1 MNLTPRGCSSIGG
14 ELALCMERTRDT
26 ALGFFASYGYNPF
39 NPAEFQLLE
48 GTMKNL
54 PRKRRDRI
62 IALNTP
68 FGEPC
73 CLRADITISALSYMS
88 THYAPEDFPLRLCYA
103 ERIFSA
109 PTPPKENLEDTQI
122 GVELLG
128 WESPG
133 SDVEVVAMLMRALD
147 RLGLDR
153 SVIVLGDASILPG
166 LLRGLPS
173 DISEKLIEQL
183 QDGAYCDFMQTVKNS
198 DAIPPEAR
206 GILLE
211 LPWLKGS
218 TDVLEKARNLF
229 GSPALC
235 APLGPL
241 ATLCGALESLGY
253 GGRVRVDLGFI
264 RDLNY
269 YRGPIFNVYSSEEG
283 ELLGGGGRYDGT
295 LAEARFA
302 CQAIGFGLSLRELAI
317 ARKPEPESPAV
328 VVWPGDVPHE
338 RAILFAEKLAE
349 AGASFLISWEP
360 EMEKSRAFA
369 RNKPCGWWV
378 NLRDGYSEE
387 IATGR
392 RATDFSWVEE
402 LLR

>member
-14 ELALCMERTRDT
+14 ELASCMEKTRDT

-109 PTPPKENLEDTQI
+109 PTPPKENLEDTQV

-147 RLGLDR
+147 RLGLDE
-153 SVIVLGDASILPG
+153 SVIVLGDASILPR
-166 LLRGLPS
+166 LLTELPV

-183 QDGAYCDFMQTVKNS
+183 QDGAYCDFMQTVRGA
-198 DAIPPEAR
+198 DAIAPESR
-206 GILLE
+206 DILLE
-211 LPWLKGS
+211 LPWLKGAPDILS
-218 TDVLEKARNLF
+218 KAEEIFRSRTLLTPLF
-229 GSPALC
+229 
-235 APLGPL
+235 
-241 ATLCGALESLGY
+241 TLCDALESIGY

-269 YRGPIFNVYSSEEG
+269 YRGPIFNVYSSNDG
-283 ELLGGGGRYDGT
+283 DLLGGGGRYDGT
-295 LAEARFA
+295 LADARFT

-317 ARKPEPESPAV
+317 ARKPEAESPSV
-328 VVWPGDVPHE
+328 ILWPGDIPHE
-338 RAILFAEKLAE
+338 RAILFAEELAA
-349 AGASFLISWEP
+349 AGTSFIISWEP
-360 EMEKSRAFA
+360 DVEKARMFA
-369 RNKPCGWWV
+369 SKRPGAWWV
-378 NLRDGYSEE
+378 NLRDGYCEE
-387 IATGR
+387 LATGE
-392 RATDFSWVEE
+392 RATGFSRIKE
-402 LLR
+402 LSR